1 VIISAYKRANFH
13 ELVTARRRVESTR
26 VGGSRK
32 ISEEERDG
40 EGEAWMLL
48 NNQSHGLVR
57 SENCLTILWSRIVQG
72 ADGAEE
78 EEEQEGI
85 GKRGGSEFGS
95 SIAR

>member
-1 VIISAYKRANFH
+1 
-13 ELVTARRRVESTR
+13 
-26 VGGSRK
+26 
-32 ISEEERDG
+32 
-40 EGEAWMLL
+40 MLL